1 MKKVVKK
8 SLITVERHTITSRY
22 LSREVILDFFIP
34 EHNGSLGLLLM
45 NDGQDADALQLKNEL
60 EKFLKN
66 QPERALLTVGIH
78 AADRLHEYGT
88 TYSADYLKRGK
99 GAAVYHKFVLSEL
112 LPLIYNT
119 FEITSDKSKRAVM
132 GFSMGALSAF
142 DLVYQNPTVF
152 GLAGCFSG
160 SFWWRKK
167 AYFRG
172 FDEKK
177 DRIVHR
183 MVRKQGYKPGLR
195 FWFMAGTMEEE
206 DDRNNN
212 GIIDVIDD
220 QLDLIAQLCCT
231 GYRPYYDIHYLEIE
245 NGQHNQDTWR
255 MGIQNFLEWGF
266 CKKRTEGYLLKK

>member
-1 MKKVVKK
+1 MKKSQIKTNISTESHVINSK
-8 SLITVERHTITSRY
+8 Y
-22 LSREVILDFFIP
+22 LRREVTIDFYIP
-34 EHNGSLGLLLM
+34 DNNGSLGLLLV
-45 NDGQDADALQLKNEL
+45 NDGQDGKDLNLKDSL
-60 EKFLKN
+60 ESFFYRYPRLT
-66 QPERALLTVGIH
+66 PLTVGIH
-78 AADRLHEYGT
+78 AADRIHEYGT

-99 GAAVYHKFVLSEL
+99 GAADYHKFILNEL
-112 LPLIYNT
+112 LTGIYKN
-119 FEITSDKSKRAVM
+119 FDITSDKSRRGLM

-142 DLVYQNPTVF
+142 DIVYQNSEIF

-177 DRIVHR
+177 DRIIHR

-195 FWFMAGTMEEE
+195 FWFMAGTKEEE

-220 QLDLIAQLCCT
+220 QLDLIAQLTCA
-231 GYRPYYDIHYLEIE
+231 GFKPYYDIHYLEIE
-245 NGQHNQDTWR
+245 GGTHDHKTWAI
-255 MGIQNFLEWGF
+255 GIPVFLEWGF
-266 CKKRTEGYLLKK
+266 AKKRTESYLLR

>member
-1 MKKVVKK
+1 MKKVVSK
-8 SLITVERHTITSRY
+8 SPITVEKHTITSKN
-22 LSREVILDFFIP
+22 LKREVRIDFYVP
-34 EHNGSLGLLLM
+34 EHKGTLGLLLM
-45 NDGQDADALQLKNEL
+45 NDGQDAEALHLKSEL
-60 EKFLKN
+60 ETFFRNHPHKT
-66 QPERALLTVGIH
+66 PLTVGIH

-88 TYSADYLKRGK
+88 TYSADYMKRGK
-99 GAAVYHKFVLSEL
+99 GAGAYHKFILNEL
-112 LPLIYNT
+112 LPMIYNT
-119 FEITSDKSKRAVM
+119 FDITSDRSKRAVM

-142 DLVYQNPTVF
+142 DLVYQNPSVF

-177 DRIVHR
+177 DRIIHR

-195 FWFMAGTMEEE
+195 FWFMAGTREEE

-231 GYRPYYDIHYLEIE
+231 GYKPYYDIHYLEIE
-245 NGQHNQDTWR
+245 DGQHNHESWKL
-255 MGIQNFLEWGF
+255 GIQNFLEWGF
-266 CKKRTEGYLLKK
+266 CKRRTEGYLLKK

>member
-1 MKKVVKK
+1 MRNVILKSQIAVERRSITSK
-8 SLITVERHTITSRY
+8 SLG
-22 LSREVILDFFIP
+22 REVRIDFYVP
-34 EHNGSLGLLLM
+34 EHKGSLGLLLM
-45 NDGQDADALQLKNEL
+45 NDGQDADALHLKSEL
-60 EKFLKN
+60 ETFYHKHPDKTPLV
-66 QPERALLTVGIH
+66 VGIH

-88 TYSADYLKRGK
+88 IYSADYLKRGK
-99 GAAVYHKFVLSEL
+99 GAGAYHKFILSEL
-112 LPLIYNT
+112 LPSIYNT
-119 FEITSDKSKRAVM
+119 FDITSDRSKRAVM

-142 DLVYQNPTVF
+142 DLVYQNPSVF

-177 DRIVHR
+177 DRIIHR
-183 MVRKQGYKPGLR
+183 MVRKQGFKPGLR
-195 FWFMAGTMEEE
+195 FWFMAGTQEEE

-231 GYRPYYDIHYLEIE
+231 GYKPYYEIHYLEIE
-245 NGQHNQDTWR
+245 NGQHNQKTWR
-255 MGIQNFLEWGF
+255 LGIQNFLEWGF
-266 CKKRTEGYLLKK
+266 CKKRTEGYLLRK